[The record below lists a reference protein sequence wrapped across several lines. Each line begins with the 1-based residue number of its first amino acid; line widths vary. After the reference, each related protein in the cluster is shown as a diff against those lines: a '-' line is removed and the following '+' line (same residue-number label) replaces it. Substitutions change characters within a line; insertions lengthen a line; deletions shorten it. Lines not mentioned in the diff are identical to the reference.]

1 MPKRTIDDID
11 VAGKRVL
18 VRVDFNV
25 PIDAD
30 RNISDDTRV
39 KAALP
44 TLWHLLEKGASLVLM
59 SHLGRPRGQHRP
71 DLTLAPVASLLHQLL
86 GTSVHLA
93 PDCVGEATRRMAA
106 DLKPGQVIL
115 LENLRFHPE
124 EEENDPDFARELAAL
139 GDLYVNDA
147 FGAAHRAHASTEGV
161 THFFDEAVSGYLMKK
176 ELQYLQEA
184 IVDPQRPFV
193 AILGGAKVADKIEVV
208 RNLMARVDTLLIG
221 GGMSY
226 TFLKARGLEIGDSL
240 FDPESV
246 AVAGELL
253 RQAEN
258 RDVELL
264 LPVDYVVATR
274 IAGGV
279 DTEVVAADSI
289 PEGLQGVDVGPETSA
304 LFEDR
309 AGKAGT
315 VVWNGPLGVFEVE
328 PFARGTLSM
337 ARCLERAGWESG
349 AVTIIG
355 GGDTAAAVAQAG
367 VADRMTHVSTGG
379 GASLECLAGFE
390 LPGAAALTDA

>member
-1 MPKRTIDDID
+1 
-11 VAGKRVL
+11 
-18 VRVDFNV
+18 
-25 PIDAD
+25 
-30 RNISDDTRV
+30 
-39 KAALP
+39 
-44 TLWHLLEKGASLVLM
+44 
-59 SHLGRPRGQHRP
+59 
-71 DLTLAPVASLLHQLL
+71 
-86 GTSVHLA
+86 
-93 PDCVGEATRRMAA
+93 MAE

-208 RNLMARVDTLLIG
+208 RNLLARVDTLLIG

-253 RQAEN
+253 RQEN

-274 IAGGV
+274 IAGGA

-289 PEGLQGVDVGPETSA
+289 PKGLQGVDVGPETSA

-390 LPGAAALTDA
+390 LPGAAALSDA

>member
-93 PDCVGEATRRMAA
+93 PDCVGEATRRMAE

-208 RNLMARVDTLLIG
+208 RNLLARVDTLLIG

-253 RQAEN
+253 RQEN

-274 IAGGV
+274 IAGGA

-289 PEGLQGVDVGPETSA
+289 PKGLQGVDVGPETSA

-390 LPGAAALTDA
+390 LPGAAALSDA

>member
-1 MPKRTIDDID
+1 
-11 VAGKRVL
+11 
-18 VRVDFNV
+18 
-25 PIDAD
+25 
-30 RNISDDTRV
+30 
-39 KAALP
+39 
-44 TLWHLLEKGASLVLM
+44 
-59 SHLGRPRGQHRP
+59 
-71 DLTLAPVASLLHQLL
+71 
-86 GTSVHLA
+86 
-93 PDCVGEATRRMAA
+93 
-106 DLKPGQVIL
+106 VIL

-124 EEENDPDFARELAAL
+124 EEENDPDFARQLAGL

-161 THFFDEAVSGYLMKK
+161 THFFDEAISGYLMKR
-176 ELQYLQEA
+176 ELQYLQDA
-184 IVDPQRPFV
+184 IADPQRPFV
-193 AILGGAKVADKIEVV
+193 AILGGAKVPDKIEVI
-208 RNLMARVDTLLIG
+208 RNLMTKVDTLLIG

-253 RQAEN
+253 SQAESSG
-258 RDVELL
+258 VELL
-264 LPVDYVVATR
+264 LPVDLVVAGR
-274 IAGGV
+274 IAAGV
-279 DTEVVAADSI
+279 DTEVVAAAAI
-289 PEGLQGVDVGPETSA
+289 PEGLQGLDVGPETSS

-309 AGKAGT
+309 ASKAGT

-328 PFARGTLSM
+328 PFANATLSM

-355 GGDTAAAVAQAG
+355 GGDTAAAVAKAG

-390 LPGAAALTDA
+390 LPGAAALSDA